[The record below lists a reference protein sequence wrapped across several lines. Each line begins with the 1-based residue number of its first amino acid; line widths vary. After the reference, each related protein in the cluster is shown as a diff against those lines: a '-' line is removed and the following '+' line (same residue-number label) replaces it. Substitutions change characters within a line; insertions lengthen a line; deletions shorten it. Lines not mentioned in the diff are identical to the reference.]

1 MYLVI
6 TGTTSARV
14 AASFRRAAL
23 SIAVWMRSTPKTVT
37 KISGTST
44 IASTFQPTGQLLS
57 DQAGGRLAAPAVW
70 LVAPGTGAGGA
81 ASASAAPA
89 GRANMVTSSRPHDR
103 PPR

>member
-57 DQAGGRLAAPAVW
+57 DQAGGRLAAAS
-70 LVAPGTGAGGA
+70 APGTGAGGA